1 MTTSSE
7 FKRGRRQ
14 EGVPSQ
20 RQLYETKEGGE
31 NVRKTEIDSRQEM
44 R

>member
-20 RQLYETKEGGE
+20 RQLYETKEGE